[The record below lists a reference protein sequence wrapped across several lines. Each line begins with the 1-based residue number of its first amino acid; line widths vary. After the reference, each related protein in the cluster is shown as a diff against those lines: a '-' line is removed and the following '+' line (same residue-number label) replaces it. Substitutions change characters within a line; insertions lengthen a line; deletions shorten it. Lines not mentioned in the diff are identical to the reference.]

1 MAQKLQKTFNGLVKE
16 FIWVKPIF
24 KEEPKSNKVFKGI
37 GINKEVKK
45 SINMIIVIDGINS
58 HDFGI

>member
-1 MAQKLQKTFNGLVKE
+1 MTQKLQKTFNGLVKE

-24 KEEPKSNKVFKGI
+24 KEEPKSNKVFKRI